1 MQLQAHR
8 VITKGADWWRR
19 LSPFVVAAALS
30 VLIFDAS
37 GAGAQGASPA
47 PATAPAANPGA
58 PQENWTVNCAGEGSD
73 KSCTMIQNLVTDQ
86 KQRLLTILLQAD
98 QKGDPTLLYVLPH
111 GLFLPAGVQ
120 VQIDGGS
127 QQKLVIQTADQN
139 GSYAGLPVTPALL
152 DTLRKGSE
160 LKVTFLSAQQ
170 KGITVPV
177 TLSGFSKAYEDYLS
191 KTPTPGG
198 SQVAVPSAQATPTVG
213 PSATPV
219 APSAGTS
226 PAPAQ

>member
-1 MQLQAHR
+1 MQLQSHR
-8 VITKGADWWRR
+8 MITKGADWRRR
-19 LSPFVVAAALS
+19 LSPLVVAAALGF
-30 VLIFDAS
+30 LILDAN
-37 GAGAQGASPA
+37 GALAQGASPA
-47 PATAPAANPGA
+47 PETAHAANTGA

-73 KSCTMIQNLVTDQ
+73 KACTMIQNLVTDQ
-86 KQRLLTILLQAD
+86 QQRLLTILLQAD
-98 QKGDPTLLYVLPH
+98 QKGGPTLLFVLPH

-177 TLSGFSKAYEDYLS
+177 TLSGFSKSYESYEA
-191 KTPTPGG
+191 KTPSPGG
-198 SQVAVPSAQATPTVG
+198 SQVAAPSAEAAPTMEPG
-213 PSATPV
+213 ATPV
-219 APSAGTS
+219 APPAATS
-226 PAPAQ
+226 PVPAQ